1 MSQIDYGLV
10 IKKSDTYYIV
20 NIDSNSYYSGYG
32 VVSKE
37 EDPYGKYDLAD
48 VQAWAAENPD
58 KVLTEH
64 PLEAQMELQQQ
75 IADKEAQ
82 LAEVDK
88 QIFDLMCQDFAN
100 RLQEVQTLPETEQEV
115 LTLLT
120 QKNALMQEIESLK
133 QQIEAF
139 VENLSYMN

>member
-1 MSQIDYGLV
+1 MSQHDYGLA
-10 IKKSDTYYIV
+10 IKKSDTFYIV
-20 NIDSNSYYSGYG
+20 DVNPDVYNSGYG

-64 PLEAQMELQQQ
+64 PLEAQMELERQL
-75 IADKEAQ
+75 ADKEAQ
-82 LAEVDK
+82 LAEVDRR
-88 QIFDLMCQDFAN
+88 IFDLMCQDFAN
-100 RLQEVQTLPETEQEV
+100 RLQDVQTLPETTEEV

-120 QKNALMQEIESLK
+120 QKNILMQEIESLK
-133 QQIEAF
+133 QQIETS
-139 VENLSYMN
+139 VKNLSTMN